1 MVAGESD
8 ELVGAATF
16 VIIGMAHITLKKM
29 KILVHPGVCVLDLG
43 APVRIVGCAF
53 GPTMALSWHAVD
65 RR

>member
-53 GPTMALSWHAVD
+53 GPT
-65 RR
+65 